1 MSGKEIEQPLSMS
14 PEDIEPGRI
23 KFFGVCHIVFG
34 SLGLM
39 NVAYGIVMQFLREP
53 LFRVTQTGGPDRIQ
67 EIQNVMY
74 RDLAVSNWINIG
86 MSLVVGILILRAGI
100 ALTKRRQSS
109 VRLSNAYALSSLIA
123 KAIGIL
129 VFLLLT
135 LPVIGGALTAMLA
148 ESNGALP
155 EWTERLP
162 VLIGAIGVGGFLLST
177 IYPLCTFVMLNKDNV
192 RQHLAKHGT

>member
-23 KFFGVCHIVFG
+23 KFFGVCQIVFG

-74 RDLAVSNWINIG
+74 RDC
-86 MSLVVGILILRAGI
+86 
-100 ALTKRRQSS
+100 
-109 VRLSNAYALSSLIA
+109 
-123 KAIGIL
+123 
-129 VFLLLT
+129 LLYT
-135 LPVIGGALTAMLA
+135 SP
-148 ESNGALP
+148 SP
-155 EWTERLP
+155 R
-162 VLIGAIGVGGFLLST
+162 
-177 IYPLCTFVMLNKDNV
+177 D
-192 RQHLAKHGT
+192 